1 MAVVMEMA
9 LEILIKESLK
19 KNDKKKRPC
28 IITAKIFISLSII
41 DALNIDSWIHNQF
54 SALLAIFSVFSNSSI
69 GRC

>member
-19 KNDKKKRPC
+19 KMIKKRPC
-28 IITAKIFISLSII
+28 IITAKILISLSII